1 MLLDFDELNVLK
13 QVDNMYSDIDKQVRK
28 KLKELWVDRFL
39 EMMAY
44 LLAESFIKAIPDD
57 DEIDE
62 IAELHMYDLLDKPN
76 EVTHYTYAHEV
87 LRKRD
92 KAKEAI
98 LSVPTKAQK
107 QLMLDKHLRYYLQ
120 QTAWYGDFTSQDA
133 EITSYDEAK
142 VKQVQRHEQKDERV
156 CAVCKAADGE
166 IYDVDKIPP
175 LPHLACRRYFT
186 PIKSK

>member
-1 MLLDFDELNVLK
+1 MVLNFDELNVLK

-28 KLKELWVDRFL
+28 KLKELWIDRFL

-44 LLAESFIKAIPDD
+44 LLAESFIKAIPDE

-62 IAELHMYDLLDKPN
+62 LAELHMYDLLDKPN

-120 QTAWYGDFTSQDA
+120 QTVWYGDFTSQDA

-142 VKQVQRHEQKDERV
+142 VDRVQRHEQKDERV

-175 LPHLACRRYFT
+175 LPHLACRLWYT
-186 PIKSK
+186 PVK

>member
-1 MLLDFDELNVLK
+1 MVLNFDELNVLQ
-13 QVDNMYSDIDKQVRK
+13 QVDSMYSDIDKQVRK
-28 KLKELWVDRFL
+28 KLKKLWVDRFL

-44 LLAESFIKAIPDD
+44 LVAESFIKAIPDE

-62 IAELHMYDLLDKPN
+62 LAELHMYDLLDKPN

-107 QLMLDKHLRYYLQ
+107 QLILDKHLRYYLQ
-120 QTAWYGDFTSQDA
+120 QAAWYGDFTSQDA
-133 EITSYDEAK
+133 EISSYKEAGI
-142 VKQVQRHEQKDERV
+142 QRVQRHEQNDDRV
-156 CAVCKAADGE
+156 CDVCKAADKK
-166 IYDVDKIPP
+166 IYEVDKIPP
-175 LPHLACRRYFT
+175 LPHPACRRYFT
-186 PIKSK
+186 PVK

>member
-1 MLLDFDELNVLK
+1 MVLNFDELNVLK

-28 KLKELWVDRFL
+28 KLKELWIDRFL

-62 IAELHMYDLLDKPN
+62 LAELHMYDLLDKPN

-92 KAKEAI
+92 KAKEA
-98 LSVPTKAQK
+98 ST
-107 QLMLDKHLRYYLQ
+107 
-120 QTAWYGDFTSQDA
+120 
-133 EITSYDEAK
+133 
-142 VKQVQRHEQKDERV
+142 
-156 CAVCKAADGE
+156 
-166 IYDVDKIPP
+166 
-175 LPHLACRRYFT
+175 
-186 PIKSK
+186 